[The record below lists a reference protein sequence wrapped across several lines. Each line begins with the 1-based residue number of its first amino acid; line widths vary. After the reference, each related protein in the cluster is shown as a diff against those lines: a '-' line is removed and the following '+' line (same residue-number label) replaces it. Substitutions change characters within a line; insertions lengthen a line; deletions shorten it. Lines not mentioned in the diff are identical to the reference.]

1 MIGADEASEITMEF
15 KERTVMVTG
24 AAGHLGRAVA
34 TAFAECGVNLVLVDR
49 QREAL
54 QKAFGG
60 EDERRLFVP
69 TNLLE
74 QREVDAAVGEAL
86 ARFERIDVLCN
97 IAGGF
102 RMGEAVHE
110 TSDATWNFLFD
121 INARTLLNTSRAVVP
136 HMLER
141 GGGRIVNV
149 GAFSALKGV
158 AQTGAYVASKASVIR
173 LTETMAAELRDKG
186 INVNCVLPTIIDT
199 PENRAAMPGADAA
212 RWVPPADL
220 AAVIVFLASD
230 AARAV
235 HGAALPV
242 TGLS

>member
-1 MIGADEASEITMEF
+1 MIEARGITMDF
-15 KERTVMVTG
+15 TERTVMVTG

-34 TAFAECGVNLVLVDR
+34 TAFAERGANLVLIDLK
-49 QREAL
+49 REAL
-54 QKAFGG
+54 HKAFGG

-86 ARFERIDVLCN
+86 ARFERIHVLCN

-110 TSDATWNFLFD
+110 TSDANWGFLFD
-121 INARTLLNTSRAVVP
+121 LNTRTLLHTSRAVVP

-141 GGGRIVNV
+141 GGGHIVNV
-149 GAFSALKGV
+149 GAFSAQRGV
-158 AQTGAYVASKASVIR
+158 AGQGAYIASKASVIR
-173 LTETMAAELRDKG
+173 LTETMAAELREKA
-186 INVNCVLPTIIDT
+186 INVNCVLPTTLDT
-199 PENRAAMPGADAA
+199 PDNRAAMPDADPA
-212 RWVPPADL
+212 RWVALADL
-220 AAVIVFLASD
+220 ANVIVFLASD
-230 AARAV
+230 EARAI

-242 TGLS
+242 TGLC

>member
-1 MIGADEASEITMEF
+1 MEF
-15 KERTVMVTG
+15 TDRTVMITG

-34 TAFAECGVNLVLVDR
+34 AAFAERGANLVLVDLKR
-49 QREAL
+49 DAL

-74 QREVDAAVGEAL
+74 QREVDAAVGEAI
-86 ARFERIDVLCN
+86 ARFEHIDVLCN

-110 TSDATWNFLFD
+110 TSDANWNFLFD
-121 INARTLLNTSRAVVP
+121 LNARTLLHTSRAVVP

-141 GGGRIVNV
+141 GSGRIVNV
-149 GAFSALKGV
+149 GALSALK
-158 AQTGAYVASKASVIR
+158 AEANKGAYNASKMTVIR
-173 LTETMAAELRDKG
+173 LTETMAAELREKG
-186 INVNCVLPTIIDT
+186 INVNCVLPSTLDT
-199 PENRAAMPGADAA
+199 PDNRAAMPQADPA
-212 RWVPPADL
+212 RWVALSDL
-220 AAVIVFLASD
+220 ANVVVFLASD
-230 AARAV
+230 EARAV

>member
-1 MIGADEASEITMEF
+1 MNTPDFAD
-15 KERTVMVTG
+15 RTVLITG

-34 TAFAECGVNLVLVDR
+34 TAFAERGANLVLIDR
-49 QREAL
+49 SREAL
-54 QKAFGG
+54 QNAFGG

-74 QREVDAAVGEAL
+74 PREVDAAVGEAL
-86 ARFERIDVLCN
+86 LRFEHLDVLCN

-110 TSDATWNFLFD
+110 TTDATWDFLFD
-121 INARTLLNTSRAVVP
+121 LNARTLLHACRAVVP
-136 HMLER
+136 HLLQR
-141 GGGRIVNV
+141 GRGAIVNV
-149 GAFSALKGV
+149 GAFSALKG
-158 AQTGAYVASKASVIR
+158 AANTGAYVASKAAVIR
-173 LTETMAAELRDKG
+173 LTESMSLELREQG
-186 INVNCVLPTIIDT
+186 INVNCVLPTTLDT
-199 PENRAAMPGADAA
+199 PDNRAAMPQADPA
-212 RWVPPADL
+212 RWVAPADL

-242 TGLS
+242 TGLA